1 MVVVAIIGILAAIAI
16 PQYQTYAARARQS
29 EAKIA
34 LASIYTSEHGFFAEQ
49 STYTSC
55 LRQIGGL
62 TKTAASV
69 AITRSYYL
77 NGFIENYATCGPA
90 GGQDCSYYSYSG
102 TTGVSLCQ
110 YGTPAGDMQS
120 VANAT
125 LNLPIPNTYA
135 IENAMETALASK
147 LIFPGG
153 DG

>member
-62 TKTAASV
+62 TKTAAGV

-77 NGFIENYATCGPA
+77 NGFIQNGSYCGTNGA
-90 GGQDCSYYSYSG
+90 QDCKYYSYSG
-102 TTGVSLCQ
+102 ITGVSSCSDA
-110 YGTPAGDMQS
+110 TPGDMS
-120 VANAT
+120 SIANA
-125 LNLPIPNTYA
+125 
-135 IENAMETALASK
+135 
-147 LIFPGG
+147 
-153 DG
+153 